1 MPQVSLVQ
9 LRRTSCSSSFLLLL
23 LQVSLST
30 VGYGDTV
37 PETFLGRVV
46 AFGCIAFGII
56 LNGMPISI
64 LYNKFSDYYAKL
76 KSNEDKTTV
85 ALKTTRKQNLKERLL
100 NKINQCC

>member
-1 MPQVSLVQ
+1 M
-9 LRRTSCSSSFLLLL
+9 
-23 LQVSLST
+23 SLST

-37 PETFLGRVV
+37 PDTFLGRVV

-76 KSNEDKTTV
+76 KSQEDKSSV
-85 ALKTTRKQNLKERLL
+85 ALKTPRKDDLRERLWKKL
-100 NKINQCC
+100 DQCCGPQSSRAGQPPGQ